1 MTLLRQLVLALVLG
15 LASTGAMAQ
24 GLEVHSVELVRQGGE
39 WTARATWSAPW
50 EREPFRQVHEGVPI
64 DFTVEFRVFR
74 RRGWWLDATVAVA
87 RAQREV
93 YYNRLTRQ
101 YRIIDRWAAERR
113 FTREWAR
120 ARTLVERSGPVP
132 VVGADRLAGGGSFYL
147 GVRVKASQEHL
158 SLPARVLNSL
168 TGGWRGVS
176 EWRYR
181 PLAR

>member
-1 MTLLRQLVLALVLG
+1 MRGLRQSLLALLLA
-15 LASTGAMAQ
+15 LASTGAAAQ
-24 GLEVHSVELVRQGGE
+24 GLAVQSLELVRQGGE
-39 WTARATWSAPW
+39 WSARATWSAPW
-50 EREPFRQVHEGVPI
+50 GQEPFRQVKEGVPI

-74 RRGWWLDATVAVA
+74 RQGWWLDATVAVV

-101 YRIIDRWAAERR
+101 YRIIDRRLGERY
-113 FTREWAR
+113 FTREWGR
-120 ARTLVERSGPVP
+120 ARTMVQRSGTVP
-132 VVGADRLAGGGSFYL
+132 VIATDRVAGTGSFYL

-158 SLPARVLNSL
+158 SLPARVLNTL

-176 EWRYR
+176 EWQYR